1 VRGGNEE
8 QRCDDNNQT
17 IASRKLDTAEQV
29 RKRAEAP
36 PDQQEVQHTE
46 ECERSRGD
54 QKNEEL
60 RHPTKE
66 HQEQ

>member
-1 VRGGNEE
+1 VRGRNEE
-8 QRCDDNNQT
+8 QRCDDNNET

-46 ECERSRGD
+46 ECE
-54 QKNEEL
+54 
-60 RHPTKE
+60 
-66 HQEQ
+66 